1 MVTKDHLTHQKRYPD
16 IVLLVSIPESIR
28 HGEFLSYIKLLQ
40 QIVKSKNYP
49 TYFINLLLL

>member
-49 TYFINLLLL
+49 TYFINLLLF